1 MEKRELPCCGMV
13 DARRV
18 RELPHVYG
26 FDFDLF
32 QCGQCDRYWVYAW
45 GVTSVEGWE
54 PTTAQDAHKMQVL
67 ADDELRSFMK
77 AWAQSFN

>member
-1 MEKRELPCCGMV
+1 MEKKELPCCGLV

-32 QCGQCDRYWVYAW
+32 RCTECDRYWVYAW
-45 GVTSVEGWE
+45 RTVGGWE
-54 PTTAQDAHKMQVL
+54 QTSSEDAEKMQAL
-67 ADDELRSFMK
+67 QGDELRAFMRN
-77 AWAQSFN
+77 WAQSFN